1 VKAAAEE
8 EVVVGWCHGHWS
20 VTSRPSTR
28 TKMTTLCNTKR
39 TTLRHT

>member
-8 EVVVGWCHGHWS
+8 EVVVGWCHCHWS
-20 VTSRPSTR
+20 VTSRLSTR
-28 TKMTTLCNTKR
+28 MKMTLCNTKR